1 MRLTWYGHSAFRVEF
16 GGTALLID
24 PFLSGNPTWDGGW
37 EGPAEGISHVLL
49 THGHDD
55 HFGDTMDIVKATGA
69 EVVGGF
75 EVCTYCGTQGAEK
88 VNPGAHG
95 GTVDCGA
102 FTVTFVNALHSSSK
116 GVADG
121 WVYMGNPLGL
131 IITPKEGG
139 KRLYHLGDTGI
150 FGDMKLINTLYAPQV
165 GLVPIGDRFT
175 MGAREAAYACRNFFA
190 FDTIVPTHYGTF
202 GLLDPDADRFRSEL
216 GDLADRLAVPAR
228 GEAIEV

>member
-16 GGTALLID
+16 GDTALLID

-75 EVCTYCGTQGAEK
+75 EVCTYCGTQGAET

-116 GVADG
+116 GVPDG
-121 WVYMGNPLGL
+121 WVYMGNPMGL
-131 IITPKEGG
+131 IITPKSGG
-139 KRLYHLGDTGI
+139 KKVYHLGDTGI
-150 FGDMKLINTLYAPQV
+150 FGDMKLIDTLYAPEV

-175 MGAREAAYACRNFFA
+175 MGAREAAYACRNFFS
-190 FDTIVPTHYGTF
+190 FKTIVPTHYATF
-202 GLLDPDADRFRSEL
+202 GLLDQDADKFRAEL
-216 GDLADRLAVPAR
+216 GDLASRLTVPAR
-228 GEAIEV
+228 GEVFEV